1 MRMAVVEVWGSRG
14 HDVVALDGARCSVGT
29 SADAEIVIVD
39 DPAVSRVHAVLE
51 TIAGSWCIRDL
62 GAKNGTF
69 VNGDR
74 LFAERVLRDGDEV
87 VLGRT
92 RLVFRDRRTAA
103 QPATQGLAAP
113 PQLTPREREVLVE
126 LCRPLLSGN
135 VFTQPTSV
143 HDIAQRLYVADAAIK
158 QHLGH
163 LYDKFGILDDTDGP
177 RRVRLANEAIQR
189 GAVRLADLRDDA
201 HDSEP

>member
-1 MRMAVVEVWGSRG
+1 MAVVEVWGSRG
-14 HDVVALDGARCSVGT
+14 HDVVALDGARCSVGAST
-29 SADAEIVIVD
+29 EAEIVIVD

-62 GAKNGTF
+62 GAHNGTF

-92 RLVFRDRRTAA
+92 RLVFRESRTDA
-103 QPATQGLAAP
+103 QPVTEGLAAP
-113 PQLTPREREVLVE
+113 PPLTNGEQKVLLE

-135 VFTQPTSV
+135 VFTQPASV
-143 HDIAQRLYVADAAIK
+143 HDMAARLFVTEAAVK

-163 LYDKFGILDDTDGP
+163 LYDKFGILDDTEGP

-201 HDSEP
+201 HDRGP